1 MNAGAAGGAAGHWL
15 VWKGGSAGAGGGG
28 VCGRPTSDVDH
39 VPTQCSLLSV
49 CAKIASWTASRTK
62 ATTTSG
68 RFLERMGCSPFGCCH
83 LKNHTRMLIGV
94 KIAAAKGL
102 I

>member
-39 VPTQCSLLSV
+39 VPTQRSLLPL
-49 CAKIASWTASRTK
+49 CAEIAEWIASRARAAK
-62 ATTTSG
+62 TSC
-68 RFLERMGCSPFGCCH
+68 RFRDLMGCAPFGCCRS
-83 LKNHTRMLIGV
+83 KNHTRMLIGV
-94 KIAAAKGL
+94 KIAVARG
-102 I
+102 